1 MKIIEKIIE
10 RKNESESTKL
20 ERFLKLVKQETK
32 DQIEKLKKENE
43 TFKNTIKKGKEK
55 IVNEIDEISESI
67 DDFLLNVD
75 AEEIKDK
82 DSRKEYAKEFI
93 CGYMDKLYEIEV
105 LNNKLERTE
114 KTLNEHLE
122 TNNNLILKLQTLL
135 NELK

>member
-55 IVNEIDEISESI
+55 IVNKIDEISE
-67 DDFLLNVD
+67 
-75 AEEIKDK
+75 
-82 DSRKEYAKEFI
+82 
-93 CGYMDKLYEIEV
+93 
-105 LNNKLERTE
+105 
-114 KTLNEHLE
+114 
-122 TNNNLILKLQTLL
+122 
-135 NELK
+135 